1 MVGVVPGDR
10 CGYPNLNLQGPAEIE
25 TERDSR
31 PAENIPRAP
40 PRAVLY
46 SWGTTR
52 WARSTSAA
60 AEYLACRR
68 RFDLDTPCSLVR
80 LRCRRFAG
88 FNVGSTACCS
98 KLIIDVELKVTFH
111 GAQKADPECVILG
124 LHHNGA
130 CACVD
135 TGS

>member
-1 MVGVVPGDR
+1 MVGVVPSDR

-40 PRAVLY
+40 PR
-46 SWGTTR
+46 
-52 WARSTSAA
+52 A

-98 KLIIDVELKVTFH
+98 KLIMLSSKSLVTARKRQTP
-111 GAQKADPECVILG
+111 GA
-124 LHHNGA
+124 
-130 CACVD
+130 
-135 TGS
+135 